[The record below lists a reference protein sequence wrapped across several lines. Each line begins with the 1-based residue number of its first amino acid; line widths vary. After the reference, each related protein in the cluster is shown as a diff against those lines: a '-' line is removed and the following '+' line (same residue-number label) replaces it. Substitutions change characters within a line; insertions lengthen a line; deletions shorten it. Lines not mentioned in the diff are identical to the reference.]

1 MDWNAPTAGYVIA
14 AYVISAVS
22 ILALVVW
29 CLAKDKAARTALA
42 KIKTES

>member
-14 AYVISAVS
+14 AYGITLLG

-29 CLAKDKAARTALA
+29 CLARDKAARTALG
-42 KIKTES
+42 KIKAEN